1 VPIAFSFD
9 VCTKVLGADIQNCFS
24 EVWPYCLEAC
34 TNACIVFKS
43 VLSVLI
49 GKSQRV
55 EIAAK
60 MTTNPLTLFT
70 IGYQA
75 TTMHDFLRTLT
86 DAGVTLLVDVRRVA
100 SSRRPGFAKTSLT
113 ANLASV
119 GIDYLHL
126 RSIGTP
132 ADGRAAARAGHHD
145 VMKQVYR
152 EHLTTDEARDGIA
165 HLVSL
170 LDSGRPLC
178 IMCFEHDP
186 THCHRMLIAD
196 TVSGQ
201 RLVNVQH
208 LIPELSSD

>member
-1 VPIAFSFD
+1 MLSKIA
-9 VCTKVLGADIQNCFS
+9 
-24 EVWPYCLEAC
+24 
-34 TNACIVFKS
+34 
-43 VLSVLI
+43 
-49 GKSQRV
+49 
-55 EIAAK
+55 
-60 MTTNPLTLFT
+60 MTTAPVTLNT

-86 DAGVTLLVDVRRVA
+86 DARVTLLVDVRRVA

-132 ADGRAAARAGHHD
+132 ADGRAAARSGKHD
-145 VMKQVYR
+145 VMKQIYR
-152 EHLTTDEARDGIA
+152 EHLETEEARDGIV
-165 HLVSL
+165 HLLSL

-186 THCHRMLIAD
+186 THCHRMLIAEE
-196 TVSGQ
+196 VGKQ
-201 RLVNVQH
+201 RLTAVRH
-208 LIPELSSD
+208 LIPETSTD